1 MWAINMEARM
11 IPTLTQT
18 ASGWSFSLPHVTM
31 NGYVTKAKA
40 VKAADD
46 EIAFLNFEGDTIK
59 DRLAALGL

>member
-1 MWAINMEARM
+1 M